1 MDLTVPE
8 DLKEIAKILTEIRY
22 LIKDCILKE
31 LLNQKD
37 EIKKLREAT
46 WPICQAIKEKSQLT
60 DINSKIKFLYDLEMN
75 ESIHL
80 INEKSKFSENS
91 QIKPSTYHLKEEE
104 LSRLGLK

>member
-22 LIKDCILKE
+22 LIKDCVLEE

-46 WPICQAIKEKSQLT
+46 WPVCQSLKEKTQLT
-60 DINSKIKFLYDLEMN
+60 DLKSKIEFLNDLEVN

-80 INEKSKFSENS
+80 INEKSKFSETT
-91 QIKPSTYHLKEEE
+91 QINPSTYHLKNEE
-104 LSRLGLK
+104 LSRLGLN